1 MTPKEKANE
10 LIEKFKPNVYCYYG
24 SGMLTDTYDDDT
36 ALYFSKKCA
45 IVAVDEIIDQWDYVD
60 TYLANLGG
68 EFNPNLRY
76 WQEVKTE
83 LELKN

>member
-10 LIEKFKPNVYCYYG
+10 LIEKFLSLNDIFNKPII
-24 SGMLTDTYDDDT
+24 TDEQD
-36 ALYFSKKCA
+36 AVKCA
-45 IVAVDEIIDQWDYVD
+45 IIAVVEIIDQWDYVD

-83 LELKN
+83 LEKLKNL